1 MTESPSYK
9 VEKKD
14 GNFEIR
20 EYDDYILAQ
29 VDVEAEL

>member
-20 EYDDYILAQ
+20 EYDDYILGSSRCRS
-29 VDVEAEL
+29 